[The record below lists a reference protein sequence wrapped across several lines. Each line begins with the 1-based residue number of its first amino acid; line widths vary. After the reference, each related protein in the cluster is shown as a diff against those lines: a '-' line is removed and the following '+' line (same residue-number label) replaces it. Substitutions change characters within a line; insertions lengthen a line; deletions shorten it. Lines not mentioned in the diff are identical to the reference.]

1 MMFVYVTNQLVDHL
15 HVDLNYPVFYIHLVH
30 HVHVNVHHVYNVH
43 MVYDVLPYSIVLV
56 LDH

>member
-30 HVHVNVHHVYNVH
+30 HVHVNVHHVEVVNHVH
-43 MVYDVLPYSIVLV
+43 MVYDISP
-56 LDH
+56 

>member
-1 MMFVYVTNQLVDHL
+1 MMFVCVTNQHVNHL
-15 HVDLNYPVFYIHLVH
+15 QVHLNHPVYYVHHVH